1 MLFRKKENKLL
12 AVADGNAVSL
22 SEVPDQAF
30 ASGLL
35 GTGFAIEPTFGKI
48 LSPING
54 TLQAISESRHAY
66 TIQSEDGLDVL
77 VHIGIDTVELK
88 GEGFVCHPCVGD
100 TLRAGDPLATVD
112 LDLLKKKGY
121 PTVIPVLITNPER
134 IDGIDFTYGRV
145 LGGKSEAARYR
156 LS

>member
-12 AVADGNAVSL
+12 AVADGNAVAL
-22 SEVPDQAF
+22 SEVPDEAF

-35 GTGFAIEPTFGKI
+35 GVGFAIEPTFGKI
-48 LSPING
+48 LSPIDG

-66 TIQSEDGLDVL
+66 TIQSEDGLDIL

-100 TLRAGDPLATVD
+100 TLRTGDPLATVD

-121 PTVIPVLITNPER
+121 PTVIPVLITNPDR
-134 IDGIDFTYGRV
+134 LDKIDFTYGRV
-145 LGGKSEAARYR
+145 LGGKSEVVRYR